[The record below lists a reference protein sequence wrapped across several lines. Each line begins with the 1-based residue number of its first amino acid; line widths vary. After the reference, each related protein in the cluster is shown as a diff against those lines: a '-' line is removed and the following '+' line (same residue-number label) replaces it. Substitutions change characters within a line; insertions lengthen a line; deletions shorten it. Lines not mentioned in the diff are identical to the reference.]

1 MYLPGFPRGTC
12 RHLIFC
18 VKIPHKRKKSE
29 YVKIK
34 KGVKEN

>member
-1 MYLPGFPRGTC
+1 MYLLGFPRGTC

-18 VKIPHKRKKSE
+18 VKIPPERKNSE
-29 YVKIK
+29 YAKLK